1 MIFFNPYL
9 FSKIPYNGYI
19 TSNLIG
25 YWDFGLPSSYYGAN
39 ALVIHD
45 LSGNGLDMTYALT
58 GSYYP
63 PPYTSNGYGVS
74 VQVGGPS
81 GASSTQNGYIANV
94 AYTQTF
100 SSTGFTFESALTPTS
115 IYTSGNQNQGVC
127 ITNGGISPFTYTS
140 IAYGGGWFLDTFNS
154 PTENFTSYYTNP
166 VPIANQMVHLTAT
179 VNSSGAYNIYI
190 NGTLIGSGTG
200 YVFPNSVTPSFLT
213 LGSCQYAG
221 YSQASLVNAARV
233 YNAPL
238 SAANVWTNY
247 GNVYQNLTYKTY
259 TPTAPSYKTYVTSN
273 LLGYW
278 DFTNSTSYPGS
289 GAAVTDLSGNNIGLT
304 ISGTPS
310 FNSTGALSYNPSS
323 TSYAASSAVGLN
335 LSSGCTLESL
345 VYFTSL
351 SNTPVTMGYTPSSGT
366 SYLLQVI
373 TTSGSFQSVGGG
385 SYSGNFATA
394 AGVVTTGQWYHL
406 VSVFSSTTY
415 TTCINY
421 INGVAISNASGANFT
436 AFPNN
441 PASTQIY
448 LGNVPFISSQYTNG
462 KIAMGRIYN
471 TALTAAQVQENY
483 VSAFSKLTGTVPYV
497 MTGLL
502 GYWDLADSRSSSLA
516 GSALNDLGPV
526 GSNLSISGTPSYNSS
541 GALSFNGNGSN
552 LASTP
557 STVSLN
563 LTNGFTFEVLINL
576 TATGTNQVISYG
588 NSSSGSVSIQMNST
602 SIAAN
607 SIGYGGY
614 AAANYTAPLGQWLHV
629 TCVFNTLTYTT
640 ASIYVN
646 GVSYPIT
653 GGANFTSFPNN
664 PAGYY
669 LSVGSIYGSGTTTGI
684 NGKFAMGRI
693 YGIPLS
699 ASQVRQ
705 NYSAA
710 FSKLAS
716 NPYVLPPPLNLNL
729 AFPPAL
735 NFPVS
740 SSSTVNLGY
749 VSETAQS
756 YGNGQYICI
765 CSSNGGSTRGAS
777 TAFGPSS
784 NPSFISWFSNSLNQN
799 YLTTSPFTESNSTSN
814 AAINGIYGEWVG
826 ATLPVQII
834 PTGFSFYTCN
844 IYTPTQF
851 SIFGSNV
858 NADPY
863 FSSVVLLM
871 QASNGI
877 SDVSSYGA
885 TLTNQGGVS
894 VSSVQS
900 KFGTSSFYFNGS
912 SNIFTPTTSTYNFGT
927 QNFTIEMWAYPGSGL
942 WGVAGNGG
950 YGNGGPGNNTYWT
963 CGIWTNGANQFI
975 GTGSGE
981 ADYTPAQAANSWV
994 HVAYVRNGNVISV
1007 YQNGVQDTTH
1017 TVTTTNPITTLSTNY
1032 IIIGVDG
1039 KSGNVRAGF
1048 QGYLDQIRV
1057 TIGVCRY
1064 TSNFTAP
1071 TSPFPNVGWATLGSF
1086 GPITQPN
1093 IVGTFQY
1100 YQLPS
1105 TTTSYNTLVMLV
1117 TAGNSGTQVGVMG
1130 LQFYGTPVSSLAVPP
1145 GLPYWTS
1152 NAQYTTTNLIGYWDT
1167 ALTASSSGTGSRI
1180 LYDLS
1185 GNGNNMVLSTAPTYT
1200 TSPPSF
1206 IVSSAPNTCNTYVTS
1221 SSIPGITMEILI
1233 NLNGIAFSGVRM
1245 FNIGTNANPT
1255 GVTLTITST
1264 GSAVTSAVYSGTSGN
1279 LTGTLTTPSQIPATG
1294 WVHLVFAL
1302 TSGSTTSCYINSI
1315 ASTVTISSVAG
1326 ASNFTLGTEWE
1337 LGHNQYNDTG
1347 VPGASIAMARVYS
1360 TSLTYVQVYQNYLH
1374 CINKVS
1380 GNPYGLYPYGLLT
1393 VTGGTITPVMINNVN
1408 YKVHKFTVNDTFTIT
1423 GGSGSLTCDVLIVAG
1438 GGSGG
1443 SGLSGSAAGGGGAG
1457 GILCY
1462 STTLGGHS
1470 GTALVINNGSYA
1482 VTVGA
1487 GGAAGNGSNGND
1499 SVFGSYTSKAGGAG
1513 GGALSNNSNSGGNA
1527 NIGGNGGSGGG
1538 SSQTSTSGNGTAGQ
1552 GSNGG
1557 ISGGTFGAGGG
1568 GGGGAAAGGNGSGS
1582 NGGSAG
1588 SGGAGYL
1595 YNIDGTNTSYAGG
1608 GGGGGAN
1615 ISGVLTYAASGGNG
1629 GGGRGGD
1636 PVNGGAIQGTDGT
1649 GGGGGGGKGGSS
1661 NNGAAGGKGIV
1672 IVRYA
1677 Y

>member
-9 FSKIPYNGYI
+9 FSKISYNGYI

-58 GSYYP
+58 GSHYP

-74 VQVGGPS
+74 VQVGGPF
-81 GASSTQNGYIANV
+81 GASSTQNGYMANV

-115 IYTSGNQNQGVC
+115 IYASGNQNQGVC
-127 ITNGGISPFTYTS
+127 ITNGGVSPYTYTS
-140 IAYGGGWFLDTFNS
+140 IAYGGGWFLDTYNS
-154 PTENFTSYYTNP
+154 PTENTTSYYTKP
-166 VPIANQMVHLTAT
+166 VPIANQMVHVTAT

-190 NGTLIGSGTG
+190 NGTLIGSGTTG

-213 LGSCQYAG
+213 LGSLQNSIG
-221 YSQASLVNAARV
+221 YGQASLVNAARV

-310 FNSTGALSYNPSS
+310 FNSTGALSFNPSS
-323 TSYAASSAVGLN
+323 TSYAASSAVALN
-335 LSSGCTLESL
+335 LSSGFTLESL
-345 VYFTSL
+345 VYFTSI
-351 SNTPVTMGYTPSSGT
+351 SNNPITIAYSTSSYGNAVYQYVSVFGYIYGSGSGT
-366 SYLLQVI
+366 Y
-373 TTSGSFQSVGGG
+373 G
-385 SYSGNFATA
+385 GNFISAS
-394 AGVVTTGQWYHL
+394 VITTGQWYHI
-406 VSVFSSTTY
+406 VSVFTSTTSTSCVHY
-415 TTCINY
+415 V
-421 INGVAISNASGANFT
+421 NGVAVANIITSDFSS
-436 AFPNN
+436 FPNN

-448 LGNVPFISSQYTNG
+448 LGNAGLNTGEYVNG
-462 KIAMGRIYN
+462 KVALGRIYN

-502 GYWDLADSRSSSLA
+502 GYWDFADSRSSSLA
-516 GSALNDLGPV
+516 GSALNDLGPN
-526 GSNLSISGTPSYNSS
+526 GYNLTFGTSPTYQTTGALAAITSATSSASSAITPSLN
-541 GALSFNGNGSN
+541 FT
-552 LASTP
+552 AS
-557 STVSLN
+557 
-563 LTNGFTFEVLINL
+563 GFTFECVANL
-576 TATGTNQVISYG
+576 YQYASLSNVISYV
-588 NSSSGSVSIQMNST
+588 SGST
-602 SIAAN
+602 SIGLTFLPTAIN
-607 SIGYGGY
+607 VVGYGTWAGSTN
-614 AAANYTAPLGQWLHV
+614 AAGGCYSSNTFAHVCVVINSTVATAASYYINGALVATQSTG
-629 TCVFNTLTYTT
+629 LTNFLAFPNGT
-640 ASIYVN
+640 ASGTLI
-646 GVSYPIT
+646 I
-653 GGANFTSFPNN
+653 GATPNN
-664 PAGYY
+664 T
-669 LSVGSIYGSGTTTGI
+669 VSGF
-684 NGKFAMGRI
+684 NGRI
-693 YGIPLS
+693 AMVRVYGIPLS

-716 NPYVLPPPLNLNL
+716 NPYLIPPPLNQSL

-735 NFPVS
+735 NFAAS
-740 SSSTVNLGY
+740 SSVNLTY
-749 VSETAQS
+749 ISETAQS

-765 CSSNGGSTRGAS
+765 SSSNGGGNRGAS
-777 TAFGPSS
+777 SAFGAT
-784 NPSFISWFSNSLNQN
+784 NLWFSNTLNQN

-834 PTGFSFYTCN
+834 PTGFSFYTYGT
-844 IYTPTQF
+844 YTPTQF

-858 NADPY
+858 NA
-863 FSSVVLLM
+863 
-871 QASNGI
+871 
-877 SDVSSYGA
+877 
-885 TLTNQGGVS
+885 
-894 VSSVQS
+894 
-900 KFGTSSFYFNGS
+900 
-912 SNIFTPTTSTYNFGT
+912 
-927 QNFTIEMWAYPGSGL
+927 
-942 WGVAGNGG
+942 
-950 YGNGGPGNNTYWT
+950 
-963 CGIWTNGANQFI
+963 
-975 GTGSGE
+975 
-981 ADYTPAQAANSWV
+981 
-994 HVAYVRNGNVISV
+994 
-1007 YQNGVQDTTH
+1007 
-1017 TVTTTNPITTLSTNY
+1017 
-1032 IIIGVDG
+1032 
-1039 KSGNVRAGF
+1039 
-1048 QGYLDQIRV
+1048 
-1057 TIGVCRY
+1057 
-1064 TSNFTAP
+1064 
-1071 TSPFPNVGWATLGSF
+1071 VGWATLGSF

-1117 TAGNSGTQVGVMG
+1117 TAGNSATQVCVQG

-1167 ALTASSSGTGSRI
+1167 ALTASSSGTGSKI

-1302 TSGSTTSCYINSI
+1302 TSGSTTSCYINTF
-1315 ASTVTISSVAG
+1315 AATVTISSVAG

-1360 TSLTYVQVYQNYLH
+1360 TSLTSAQVAQNYLH
-1374 CINKVS
+1374 CLNKLPTNAYS
-1380 GNPYGLYPYGLLT
+1380 LPLYATNGLLNYYDFSKAW
-1393 VTGGTITPVMINNVN
+1393 GSGT
-1408 YKVHKFTVNDTFTIT
+1408 TVNDLAGSVQLTINSPAGSSIETSPPSLYCSNSGFTTYLQNTSPYTTVSSLTATTIEVLFKPDSTSGAQYTVNLGYGVSGGLLCMNGLYNCFQNPGQNITIT
-1423 GGSGSLTCDVLIVAG
+1423 TGSTVNTITWSHVVFVFT
-1438 GGSGG
+1438 
-1443 SGLSGSAAGGGGAG
+1443 GGGASTIFLNG
-1457 GILCY
+1457 VKQTITTTGSITTPFSFTRMNFGMASQGIYGRFAMARIYNRGL
-1462 STTLGGHS
+1462 SD
-1470 GTALVINNGSYA
+1470 AEILVNYTSA
-1482 VTVGA
+1482 R
-1487 GGAAGNGSNGND
+1487 AAGL
-1499 SVFGSYTSKAGGAG
+1499 Y
-1513 GGALSNNSNSGGNA
+1513 
-1527 NIGGNGGSGGG
+1527 
-1538 SSQTSTSGNGTAGQ
+1538 
-1552 GSNGG
+1552 G
-1557 ISGGTFGAGGG
+1557 I
-1568 GGGGAAAGGNGSGS
+1568 
-1582 NGGSAG
+1582 
-1588 SGGAGYL
+1588 
-1595 YNIDGTNTSYAGG
+1595 
-1608 GGGGGAN
+1608 
-1615 ISGVLTYAASGGNG
+1615 
-1629 GGGRGGD
+1629 
-1636 PVNGGAIQGTDGT
+1636 
-1649 GGGGGGGKGGSS
+1649 
-1661 NNGAAGGKGIV
+1661 
-1672 IVRYA
+1672 
-1677 Y
+1677 